1 MKLEGLFQGKNSVL
15 YGSESKSVLYEKLS
29 NTIHTGKR
37 ERLNGLQK
45 RIEEVNYKPIFE
57 TSSLKRM
64 QDDPLSI
71 LFLEI
76 TEQCNFR
83 CSYCIYSENYPNER
97 IETSKNMS
105 FDTAKKAVD
114 GLVPLSKNNVMIGF
128 YGGEPLLNMGLIRQ
142 IMNYSKE
149 KFPDK
154 EFGFSMTTN
163 FFNADR
169 YIQEIVDNGMYIN
182 LSLDG
187 PKEIH
192 DECRR
197 TKNGKPTY
205 DKIMSNLRKV
215 EEYSLGYVD
224 SHIFILSTCD
234 NPADIPRIIDF
245 FDQNRYFVTH
255 INSPDPKGRVNLEKR
270 IPLEGS
276 GINLSKEF
284 MRRILNGEDP
294 KILRRLFDQDLK
306 SVAVRDGRVMPQELM
321 LSGSCYPGK
330 KRIFVDVN
338 GNYHPCE
345 RFGHRLNIGSVEEG
359 VQQNLVDDTIE
370 SFAKIRSE
378 LCGECWAQRIC
389 SPCLQHAKDPEG
401 EFSLEGLSQTCE
413 GKKSQLLIALEN
425 YTKLF
430 QSDTQKTEN
439 YIKSINPL
447 FERRLI

>member
-29 NTIHTGKR
+29 NTIHAGKR
-37 ERLNGLQK
+37 ERLGGLQK
-45 RIEEVNYKPIFE
+45 RIEKVNYKPIFE
-57 TSSLKRM
+57 TSSLKRS

-97 IETSKNMS
+97 TETSKKMS

-114 GLVPLSKNNVMIGF
+114 KLVPLSQNKIMIGF
-128 YGGEPLLNMGLIRQ
+128 YGGEPLLNMGLVRQ
-142 IMNYSKE
+142 IIDYSKE
-149 KFPDK
+149 RFPNK

-169 YIQEIVDNGMYIN
+169 YIQDIVDNEMYIN

-192 DECRR
+192 DKCRI

-205 DKIMSNLRKV
+205 DKIISNLRKI
-215 EEYSLGYVD
+215 EEYSSGYID

-234 NPADIPRIIDF
+234 NPTDIPEIIEF
-245 FDQNRYFVTH
+245 FEQNRYFVTH
-255 INSPDPKGRVNLEKR
+255 INSPDPKGKINLERR
-270 IPLEGS
+270 IPIESS

-284 MRRILNGEDP
+284 TRRILKGEDP

-306 SVAVRDGRVMPQELM
+306 SVAVRDVRVMPQELM
-321 LSGSCYPGK
+321 LNGSCYPGK

-338 GNYHPCE
+338 ENYHPCE

-359 VQQNLVDDTIE
+359 VQQKLVDDAIE
-370 SFAKIRSE
+370 SFAKMRNE
-378 LCGECWAQRIC
+378 FCGECWAQRIC

-401 EFSLEGLSQTCE
+401 EFSLKGLSQTCE
-413 GKKSQLLIALEN
+413 RKKSQLLSALEN
-425 YTKLF
+425 YTKLS
-430 QSDTQKTEN
+430 QSDMQKTEN

>member
-15 YGSESKSVLYEKLS
+15 YGSESESVLYEKLS

-37 ERLNGLQK
+37 ERLKGLQR
-45 RIEEVNYKPIFE
+45 RIEEVDYRPVFE
-57 TSSLKRM
+57 TGSLRRL

-76 TEQCNFR
+76 TEQCNLG
-83 CSYCIYSENYPNER
+83 CSYCIYSADYPNER
-97 IETSKNMS
+97 TETSKNMS
-105 FDTAKKAVD
+105 FDTAKRAVD
-114 GLVPLSKNNVMIGF
+114 GLIPLSKNNVMIGF
-128 YGGEPLLNMGLIRQ
+128 YGGEPLLNMELVKQ
-142 IMNYSKE
+142 IMRYSKE

-169 YIQEIVDNGMYIN
+169 YIQEIVDNEMYIN

-187 PKEIH
+187 PKEVH
-192 DECRR
+192 DKCRR

-205 DKIMSNLRKV
+205 DKIISNLKKI
-215 EEYSLGYVD
+215 EEYSPGYVD

-234 NPADIPRIIDF
+234 NPADIPKIVDF
-245 FDQNRYFVTH
+245 FEQSRYFVTH
-255 INSPDPKGRVNLEKR
+255 INRPDPKGRINLETNIPIESSGVNLSE
-270 IPLEGS
+270 
-276 GINLSKEF
+276 EF
-284 MRRILNGEDP
+284 IRRILNGEDP

-306 SVAVRDGRVMPQELM
+306 SVAVRDERVMPQELM
-321 LSGSCYPGK
+321 LNGSCYPGK

-359 VQQNLVDDTIE
+359 VQESLVDNAIE
-370 SFAKIRSE
+370 SFAKIRNE
-378 LCGECWAQRIC
+378 LCGECWSQRIC

-425 YTKLF
+425 YTKLS
-430 QSDTQKTEN
+430 QSDKQKTEN
-439 YIKSINPL
+439 YIKRINPL

>member
-15 YGSESKSVLYEKLS
+15 YGSESESILYEKLS

-37 ERLNGLQK
+37 ERLKGLQR
-45 RIEEVNYKPIFE
+45 RIEEIDYRPVFE
-57 TSSLKRM
+57 TGSLRRL

-76 TEQCNFR
+76 TEQCNFG
-83 CSYCIYSENYPNER
+83 CSYCIYSADYPNER
-97 IETSKNMS
+97 TETSKNMS
-105 FDTAKKAVD
+105 FDAAKMAVD

-128 YGGEPLLNMGLIRQ
+128 YGGEPLLNMELVKQ
-142 IMNYSKE
+142 IVKYSKE
-149 KFPDK
+149 KFPEK

-187 PKEIH
+187 PKEVH
-192 DECRR
+192 DKCRR

-205 DKIMSNLRKV
+205 DKIISNLKKI
-215 EEYSLGYVD
+215 EEYSPGYVD
-224 SHIFILSTCD
+224 SHIFILSTCED
-234 NPADIPRIIDF
+234 STDIHKIINF
-245 FDQNRYFVTH
+245 FEQNRYFVTH
-255 INSPDPKGRVNLEKR
+255 INRPDPKGRINLERR
-270 IPLEGS
+270 IPIESS
-276 GINLSKEF
+276 GINLSEEF
-284 MRRILNGEDP
+284 IRRILDGEDP

-306 SVAVRDGRVMPQELM
+306 SVAVRDERVMPQELM
-321 LSGSCYPGK
+321 LNGSCYPGK

-345 RFGHRLNIGSVEEG
+345 RFGHRLNIGSVERG
-359 VQQNLVDDTIE
+359 VQKNLVDNAIE
-370 SFAKIRSE
+370 SFAKIRNE
-378 LCGECWAQRIC
+378 LCGECWSQRIC

-425 YTKLF
+425 YTKLS
-430 QSDTQKTEN
+430 QSDNQKTEN